1 MNKREPAALP
11 AGTVRASLTLKFFTV
26 SRERKPTMT
35 PTLNP
40 FVALRRRLHQIPEP
54 GFAEVKTQ
62 RLLLDYLATLPR
74 ERMAI
79 QTWKTGILVHIAGNN
94 PSRRIGYRADMD
106 ALPVE
111 EETTLDFRSTHPG
124 WMHACGHDFHMAIAL
139 GILTHFV
146 HHPIDD
152 DLLFVFQPA
161 EEGPGGAKP
170 LLESEAFN
178 AWRPDMMLALHIAPE
193 YPVGTIA
200 TKPGILF
207 ANTSE
212 LYIDLI
218 GKGGHAAMPHLANDM
233 VIAGSQLAIQLQSIV
248 SRNVDPQDAAILT
261 IGKLNAGTRQN
272 VIAGK
277 ARLEGTIRTL
287 SVETMEKVKNRIEA
301 MVRGIGEA
309 FDCQTVIDW
318 GANYCQV
325 YNDEGLTREFMD
337 WVRSTEVRL
346 VECREAMTGE
356 DFGYFLREIPGF
368 MFWLGVDTPYG
379 LHHPRIEPKE
389 EAIEVAI
396 DLVTRYIAWKS
407 NQGRR

>member
-1 MNKREPAALP
+1 
-11 AGTVRASLTLKFFTV
+11 
-26 SRERKPTMT
+26 MT
-35 PTLNP
+35 TPLNP
-40 FVALRRRLHQIPEP
+40 FVALRRQLHKIPEP
-54 GFAEVKTQ
+54 GFKEVKTQ
-62 RLLLDYLATLPR
+62 RLLLDYLATLPG
-74 ERMAI
+74 ERMEI
-79 QTWKTGILVHIAGNN
+79 QTWKTGILVHIPGNN

-111 EETTLDFRSTHPG
+111 EETTLPFRSTHPG

-139 GILTHFV
+139 GVLTHFV

-170 LLESEAFN
+170 LLESEIFN
-178 AWRPDMMLALHIAPE
+178 ARRPDMMLALHIAPE

-200 TKPGILF
+200 VKPGILF

-212 LYIDLI
+212 LYIDLV
-218 GKGGHAAMPHLANDM
+218 GRGGHAAMPHLANDM
-233 VIAGSQLAIQLQSIV
+233 VIAASQLAIQLQSIV
-248 SRNVDPQDAAILT
+248 SRNVDPQEAAILT

-287 SVETMEKVKNRIEA
+287 SPETMRKVKDRIEA

-309 FDCQTVIDW
+309 FDCQTAIDW
-318 GANYCQV
+318 GAGYCQV
-325 YNDEGLTREFMD
+325 YNDDALTREFMD
-337 WVRSTEVRL
+337 WVRTTEVRL

-389 EAIEVAI
+389 ESIEVAI
-396 DLVTRYIAWKS
+396 RLVTRYIEWKS
-407 NQGRR
+407 RQGRG

>member
-1 MNKREPAALP
+1 
-11 AGTVRASLTLKFFTV
+11 
-26 SRERKPTMT
+26 MT
-35 PTLNP
+35 TTLNP
-40 FVALRRRLHQIPEP
+40 FVTLRRQLHQIPEP
-54 GFAEVKTQ
+54 GFSEVKTQ
-62 RLLLDYLATLPR
+62 RLILDYLATLPQQR
-74 ERMAI
+74 LAI
-79 QTWKTGILVHIAGNN
+79 QTWKTGILVHIPGNN

-106 ALPVE
+106 GLPVE
-111 EETTLDFRSTHPG
+111 EETGLDFRSTHPG

-178 AWRPDMMLALHIAPE
+178 AWRPDMMLSLHIAPE
-193 YPVGTIA
+193 FPVGTIA
-200 TKPGILF
+200 VKPGILF

-218 GKGGHAAMPHLANDM
+218 GTGGHAAMPHRANDM
-233 VIAGSQLAIQLQSIV
+233 VIAASQLAIQLQSII
-248 SRNVDPQDAAILT
+248 SRNVDPQEAAILT
-261 IGKLNAGTRQN
+261 LGKLQAGTRQN
-272 VIAGK
+272 VIAGN

-287 SVETMEKVKNRIEA
+287 SPDTMQKIKNRITA
-301 MVRGIGEA
+301 MVRGIGES
-309 FDCQTVIDW
+309 FDCRTSIDW
-318 GANYCQV
+318 GVGYCQV
-325 YNDEGLTREFMD
+325 YNDDVLTREFMD
-337 WVRSTEVRL
+337 WIRTTEIRL

-389 EAIEVAI
+389 EAIGVAI
-396 DLVTRYIAWKS
+396 NLVTRYITWKS
-407 NQGRR
+407 QQGRG